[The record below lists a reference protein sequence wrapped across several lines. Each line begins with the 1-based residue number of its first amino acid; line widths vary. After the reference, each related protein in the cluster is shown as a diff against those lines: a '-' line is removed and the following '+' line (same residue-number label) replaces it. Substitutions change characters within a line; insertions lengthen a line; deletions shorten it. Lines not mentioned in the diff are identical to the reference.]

1 MVLAATAG
9 RSVTVRGMETY
20 YHEQGSGDVVVLV
33 HGGGAGADSMGNWRG
48 VMPVLADRY
57 RVIAVD
63 MLGFGRTAKPADPFV
78 FSQAARTDHLAGFLD
93 ALGLSNVALVGNS
106 MGGASA
112 LGVAVER
119 PGLVRKLVLMGS
131 AGLVSKIDPALEPV
145 LGYDFTREGM
155 IRLVRALTTDNFQID
170 DAMIDYRYALSVDP
184 ETRRAYSATMQWI
197 RDQGGL
203 YYEDDYIRRI
213 TAPTLIVNGKLD
225 KVVPLANAYKFLELI
240 GPSWGYIM
248 PDCGYWAMI
257 EHPVDFARTTA
268 AFIEAAQ

>member
-184 ETRRAYSATMQWI
+184 ETRRAYAPSARQPQRTI
-197 RDQGGL
+197 
-203 YYEDDYIRRI
+203 
-213 TAPTLIVNGKLD
+213 
-225 KVVPLANAYKFLELI
+225 
-240 GPSWGYIM
+240 
-248 PDCGYWAMI
+248 
-257 EHPVDFARTTA
+257 FARWRPKCTSLHSSWRTDGLSHPRPSRRS
-268 AFIEAAQ
+268 FTEWWPCCE